1 MYHCSVK
8 VLSRSGGRSAAGAA
22 AYISASQSV
31 DVYTEKSFDYGRK
44 SAPVAVGFAN
54 TQARSAAEFGAAL
67 DGAEKRKDSCVAR
80 EVVLALPDS
89 LPSPV
94 RVQLTQQIADQIAD
108 RWGVPVMWA
117 AHKPDRGGD
126 QRNHHAHI
134 LFSTRDNS
142 GKKTLALDKR
152 ETGVAEIDWLR
163 GMVSERLQ
171 SAVPE
176 AEREQ
181 WSHRSLAARG
191 IERPA
196 TEHEGPMVR
205 GIRRQGVS
213 FGPAKHNDQVR
224 ALAEDISQNES
235 YLHTLE
241 QANAAAAI
249 ALAHAA
255 LARADATRAPARP
268 SDEGARRSAGR
279 GWACDSIARRIRA
292 VAEKRRADRAEVR
305 PVVAPVVDPRRASV
319 GTGAGQAPAH
329 DQRGFAP
336 VGAGVAG
343 ASAPVARQNP
353 APPSTQKV
361 MDERER
367 RGGMMPMPQPKPAPV
382 MVKPI
387 RPFAHEAEREEE
399 CPLDGISRRT
409 EESRA
414 EMQSGLDMF
423 AQQMAE
429 KAKAAAEARAK
440 AELKTVAEAKK
451 LIKADMPTVFDAIA
465 GREAPLL
472 PSDKPKP
479 KGPSMGMG

>member
-31 DVYTEKSFDYGRK
+31 DVYTKKNFDYSRK
-44 SAPVAVGFAN
+44 AAPVAVGFAN
-54 TQARSAAEFGAAL
+54 TQARSAAQFGAAL

-94 RVQLTQQIADQIAD
+94 RVQITQQIADEIAA

-117 AHKPDRGGD
+117 THKPDRGGD
-126 QRNHHAHI
+126 QRNHHAHL
-134 LFSTRDNS
+134 LFSTRDNA

-152 ETGVAEIDWLR
+152 ETGVGEIDWLR

-181 WSHRSLAARG
+181 WSHRSLEARG

-224 ALAEDISQNES
+224 ALANDISQNES
-235 YLHTLE
+235 YLHTID

-292 VAEKRRADRAEVR
+292 VREKRRADRAEVR
-305 PVVAPVVDPRRASV
+305 PVVAPVVDPRRASI
-319 GTGAGQAPAH
+319 GAVEGQATDH
-329 DQRGFAP
+329 DQRRVEA
-336 VGAGVAG
+336 VGGGVAR

-361 MDERER
+361 TDPFAIHGRT
-367 RGGMMPMPQPKPAPV
+367 GGTLPMPMPQPKPV
-382 MVKPI
+382 MPKPI
-387 RPFAHEAEREEE
+387 QPFAHEAEREEE
-399 CPLDGISRRT
+399 CPLDAIFGRAQKSV
-409 EESRA
+409 EESLA
-414 EMQSGLDMF
+414 DLDVIS
-423 AQQMAE
+423 
-429 KAKAAAEARAK
+429 KHIARK
-440 AELKTVAEAKK
+440 PPQPEHLKYDPKK
-451 LIKADMPTVFDAIA
+451 H
-465 GREAPLL
+465 GPLL
-472 PSDKPKP
+472 PEDD
-479 KGPSMGMG
+479 GPSLRM